1 MSSVFSE
8 VAAAVPAQPAREFV
22 VGSAVDAVTL
32 RPGVRSGDTATT
44 ASDRGVRPSGGVG
57 VAVAVAVALGVGSAV
72 ITAALGV
79 GVVAAVGAADE
90 QAASART
97 AARESRRCMV
107 VPFPCW

>member
-1 MSSVFSE
+1 LSAIRASFGGFTSARYWAAASVF
-8 VAAAVPAQPAREFV
+8 VQTV
-22 VGSAVDAVTL
+22 
-32 RPGVRSGDTATT
+32 
-44 ASDRGVRPSGGVG
+44 GVG

-97 AARESRRCMV
+97 AARESRRYMV
-107 VPFPCW
+107 VPSPVG